1 MRWNLERDPL
11 SNLSVGKVPT
21 TMLHK
26 FLERSELRSSV
37 CGAAMCCA
45 KLQFDQLPAAL
56 FTLQGG
62 VTRWYVQ
69 ALIARKPAW
78 ETVLK

>member
-1 MRWNLERDPL
+1 MRWNLERNPL
-11 SNLSVGKVPT
+11 SNLSVGTVPT

-26 FLERSELRSSV
+26 FLKRSELRSSV
-37 CGAAMCCA
+37 CRAAMCCA
-45 KLQFDQLPAAL
+45 KLQFDQLPPAL
-56 FTLQGG
+56 FIRGG